1 MNALMK
7 TSLFVCCLSV
17 GFAFAGQAQSLNQ
30 LVQFMQ
36 GSFNSYEQAKNDSA
50 YFDVSLEMVEIW
62 KKDKQTRWLYVEQ
75 AITKNKNKPY
85 RQRIYGITQT
95 AENEFVS
102 TVYLIPEEE
111 NYVGAYKKAKK
122 RFKKL
127 SPQQLTEKVGCQISL
142 SFNGIHYVGSTADR
156 GCPSKLRGATYA
168 TSEVEIYK
176 DQLLSWDRGFNESNE
191 QVWGAEKGAYI
202 FKKK

>member
-1 MNALMK
+1 MK
-7 TSLFVCCLSV
+7 TILFVFCLSV

-36 GSFNSYEQAKNDSA
+36 GSFDSYEQAKNDSA
-50 YFDVSLEMVEIW
+50 YFDVSLEMVKIW

-75 AITKNKNKPY
+75 AITKNKEKPY
-85 RQRIYGITQT
+85 RQRIYGITQI

-111 NYVGAYKKAKK
+111 NYVGAYKKSKK

-127 SPQQLTEKVGCQISL
+127 SPKQLTEKEGCEITL
-142 SFNGIHYVGSTADR
+142 SFNGTLYTGSTDDR
-156 GCPSKLRGATYA
+156 SCPSKLRGATYA

-176 DQLLSWDRGFNESNE
+176 DQLLSRDRGFDENNG

-202 FKKK
+202 FQKK

>member
-1 MNALMK
+1 MK
-7 TSLFVCCLSV
+7 IGLFVCCLSV

-36 GSFNSYEQAKNDSA
+36 GSFDSYEQAKNDSA
-50 YFDVSLEMVEIW
+50 YFDVSLEMVKIW

-75 AITKNKNKPY
+75 AITKNKEKPY
-85 RQRIYGITQT
+85 RQRIYGITQI
-95 AENEFVS
+95 AENEFVI
-102 TVYLIPEEE
+102 TVYLMPEEE
-111 NYVGAYKKAKK
+111 NYVGAYKKSKK

-127 SPQQLTEKVGCQISL
+127 SPKQLTEKEGCEITL
-142 SFNGIHYVGSTADR
+142 SFNGALYTGSTDNR
-156 GCPSKLRGATYA
+156 SCPSQLRGAAYA

-176 DQLLSWDRGFNESNE
+176 DQLLSWDRGFDENNE